1 MGDKNRRLRPSEA
14 LRRAPILFVFMF
26 VSLAGLALVL
36 EGFVNWVRCLES
48 AALYS
53 IAMTVAFMTL
63 KLVPKYP

>member
-1 MGDKNRRLRPSEA
+1 MGDKNRRLRPGEA

-26 VSLAGLALVL
+26 VGLAGLALVL
-36 EGFVNWVRCLES
+36 EGSVDWMRCLES